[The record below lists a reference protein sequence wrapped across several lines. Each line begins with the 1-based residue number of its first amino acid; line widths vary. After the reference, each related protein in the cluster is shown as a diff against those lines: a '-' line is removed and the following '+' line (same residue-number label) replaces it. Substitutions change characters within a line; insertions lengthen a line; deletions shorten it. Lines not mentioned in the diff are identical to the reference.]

1 MTEGIVV
8 QKEEKK
14 ETKIDITEHLYSFQ
28 ELEEKLGVKFNAQK
42 PSASAGLSEQERK
55 ERLEKYGPNCLS
67 PPKKVHPI
75 LQFLSYFLQLFN
87 VMLWVSGIVAYI
99 IYGLDPVNNFPNVYI
114 GGILLGVCVLNAGIE
129 FFQTQKSQ
137 AILESFLNLIP
148 ANCYTV
154 RDGQTVSGS
163 AAELVMGD
171 IVYIRSGDKIP
182 ADMVLIGAND
192 LKVDNSSLTGEA
204 EALERG
210 TSNSQHNP
218 LEATNLVFN
227 GTLAVNGEGY
237 GIVIRTGDNTVIGQ
251 IAFLTSSEDRRHS
264 PMSMEIENFVLIIAS
279 VAAVITLIF
288 FCVSKFVKNFT
299 WAVSFNFAI
308 GTFTGF
314 VPQGLPATVT
324 VLLSLAAKR
333 MATRN
338 VLVKDLQGVETLGAI
353 TLLATDKT
361 GTLTRNQMT
370 VTYIWAGARLY
381 YAILQSGVD
390 ASAVPLDTAAAA
402 PNEILHISALC
413 SRARFE
419 TNEGPI
425 HTRPIL
431 GDATEVGLLR
441 NAALKLDEFEKLHDK
456 YPKVFEI
463 PFNSD
468 NKWAMTIHKKKH
480 ATGSLMLYLKG
491 APERVLR
498 ICSTFHDG
506 TKPVP
511 LTEEHKKEF
520 DRTYNFMASKGH
532 RVLAFAALALPEDQF
547 PENFEFKKDPINY
560 PKVLFF

>member
-1 MTEGIVV
+1 M
-8 QKEEKK
+8 EEK
-14 ETKIDITEHLYSFQ
+14 I
-28 ELEEKLGVKFNAQK
+28 GVKFNLQK
-42 PSASAGLSEQERK
+42 PSSSQGLSVEEQK
-55 ERLEKYGPNCLS
+55 QRLEKYGPNCLS
-67 PPKKVHPI
+67 PPKRIHPI

-87 VMLWVSGIVAYI
+87 VMLWVSGIVAYV
-99 IYGLDPVNNFPNVYI
+99 IYGLDPENNFSNVYI
-114 GGILLGVCVLNAGIE
+114 GGILLGVCVLNSSIE

-148 ANCYTV
+148 ANCYIV
-154 RDGQTVSGS
+154 RDGQTVACN
-163 AAELVMGD
+163 AADLVYGD

-182 ADMVLIGAND
+182 ADMVLISTNE

-210 TSNSQHNP
+210 ITNSQHNP

-251 IAFLTSSEDRRHS
+251 IAFLTSTEDRRHS

-279 VAAVITLIF
+279 VAAVITLVF
-288 FCVSKFVKNFT
+288 FLVGKFAKGFS
-299 WAVSFNFAI
+299 WAFAFNFAI

-333 MATRN
+333 MASRN

-370 VTYIWAGARLY
+370 VTYIWAGAKLY
-381 YAILQSGVD
+381 YAFLQSGVD
-390 ASAVPLDTAAAA
+390 SSATPLDTTLAA
-402 PNEILHISALC
+402 PSEILHISALC

-425 HTRPIL
+425 NTRPIL

-441 NAALKLDEFEKLHDK
+441 NAALKLDEFDKLHDK
-456 YPKVFEI
+456 YPKVLEI

-498 ICSTFHDG
+498 LCSTFHDG
-506 TKPVP
+506 TNVVP

-520 DRTYNFMASKGH
+520 DKTYNFMASKGH
-532 RVLAFAALALPEDQF
+532 RVLAFAALALPESEF
-547 PENFEFKKDPINY
+547 PENFEFKKDPVNY
-560 PKVLFF
+560 PKVFYLNLDKFDILWFGIFGRSTQTWSS